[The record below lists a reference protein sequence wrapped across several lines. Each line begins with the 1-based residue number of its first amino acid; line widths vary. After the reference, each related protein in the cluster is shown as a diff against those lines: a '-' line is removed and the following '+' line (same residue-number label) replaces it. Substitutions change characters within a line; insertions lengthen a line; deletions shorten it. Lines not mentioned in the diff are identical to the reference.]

1 MKSEGKINGLGSSS
15 LEIKSQV
22 AGFYGNGMKAASR
35 QSRSRLG
42 YPSKRY
48 GKALAV
54 IFLVAASAVVVSA
67 LAMNPG
73 RQVPAGISD
82 IPAPPNL
89 IIGGYTYD
97 ESAAKLGDC
106 EVTITHVK
114 TGNYTVVYSG
124 ASGPLLGFY
133 SYKPVWEDIS
143 QGDDIKV
150 TAVKGVM
157 TGESV
162 AKVSSS
168 PNLQIDVTL
177 NLLIPEFPMV
187 IVPVVSMMALVA
199 VVSLRRRREEQ

>member
-1 MKSEGKINGLGSSS
+1 LKSEGKINGLGSSS
-15 LEIKSQV
+15 RDISSRM

-54 IFLVAASAVVVSA
+54 IFLVATSAVVVSA

-89 IIGGYTYD
+89 IIGGFTFD
-97 ESAAKLGDC
+97 EFSAKLGDC
-106 EVTITHVK
+106 AVTITHVK
-114 TGNYTVVYSG
+114 TGNFTVLYSG
-124 ASGPLLGFY
+124 ASGPTLGFY
-133 SYKPVWEDIS
+133 SYKPSWEDIS

-162 AKVSSS
+162 GYVSSS

-177 NLLIPEFPMV
+177 NVLIPEFPMV
-187 IVPVVSMMALVA
+187 IVPVVGMMALIA
-199 VVSLRRRREEQ
+199 VVSLRRRGGEQ

>member
-1 MKSEGKINGLGSSS
+1 MESEGKINGLGSSS
-15 LEIKSQV
+15 RDMSSRV
-22 AGFYGNGMKAASR
+22 AGFYGNGMKGASR

-42 YPSKRY
+42 YPSKRF

-54 IFLVAASAVVVSA
+54 IFLVEASAVAVSA
-67 LAMNPG
+67 LVMNTG
-73 RQVPAGISD
+73 RQVPAGVSD

-89 IIGGYTYD
+89 IIGGFTYD
-97 ESAAKLGDC
+97 EFAAKLGDC

-124 ASGPLLGFY
+124 SSGPLLGFY
-133 SYKPVWEDIS
+133 SYKPDWEDIS
-143 QGDDIKV
+143 QGDEIKV

-162 AKVSSS
+162 GIVSSS

-177 NLLIPEFPMV
+177 NVLIPEFPMV
-187 IVPVVSMMALVA
+187 IVPVVGMMALIA
-199 VVSLRRRREEQ
+199 VVSLRRRGEEQ